1 MAHLKE
7 IREQAILMR
16 KKGYSLNEISKKLKI
31 AKSTASLWL
40 SDVKLQPDIQ
50 KKLMRKQLLGRQ
62 KAILSRNKQAVIR
75 SEINN
80 KYAMKIIKDVSHSK
94 ELAKI
99 YCSLI
104 WWCEGN
110 KNDSTVRFTNSD
122 ASLVKNFLSLLRFG
136 FEIDEAK
143 FRALVHLHSYHNDE
157 NQKMFWSKIT
167 QIPISQFYKSYQK
180 PNTGK
185 RKRDGYPGCIAIS
198 YYDVRIAKE
207 LEAIYNAFCT
217 IRGVR

>member
-1 MAHLKE
+1 MVHLKKVK
-7 IREQAILMR
+7 EQAFLMR
-16 KKGYSLNEISKKLKI
+16 KKGSSLNEISKKLKI

-40 SDVKLQPDIQ
+40 SSVKLRSDIQ
-50 KKLMRKQLLGRQ
+50 KKLIRKQLLGRQ
-62 KAILSRNKQAVIR
+62 KAILSRHKQAAIR

-80 KYAMKIIKDVSHSK
+80 KYAMKIIKDVNHSK
-94 ELAKI
+94 EIAKI

-122 ASLVKNFLSLLRFG
+122 VSLVKIFLSLLRFG
-136 FEIDEAK
+136 FEIDETK
-143 FRALVHLHSYHNDE
+143 FRALVHLHSYHNDN
-157 NQKMFWSKIT
+157 NQKRLWSKT
-167 QIPISQFYKSYQK
+167 TKIPLSQFYKSYQK
-180 PNTGK
+180 PHTGK
-185 RKRDGYPGCIAIS
+185 RKRNDYVGCIAIS